1 MTNKSLN
8 NALDD
13 WFPSQK
19 VGKSENLPESKA
31 TPLQSKVVKSESR
44 KVVKKEKAI
53 QEISIMRSKTFDL
66 PLNLITYIKVEAA
79 SRGKKEYQIA
89 LEAFEQYFHKKF

>member
-1 MTNKSLN
+1 MINKASN

-19 VGKSENLPESKA
+19 VGKSENLPDSKA
-31 TPLQSKVVKSESR
+31 TAVKPKVEKSESR
-44 KVVKKEKAI
+44 KVVKKEKVI
-53 QEISIMRSKTFDL
+53 QETSIMRSKTFDL

>member
-1 MTNKSLN
+1 MTNKAPN

-19 VGKSENLPESKA
+19 VGKSENLSDSK
-31 TPLQSKVVKSESR
+31 PIPSKPKVVKSESR
-44 KVVKKEKAI
+44 KADKKE
-53 QEISIMRSKTFDL
+53 SLPLDVSVMRSKTFDL
-66 PLNLITYIKVEAA
+66 PINLITYIKVEAA
-79 SRGKKEYQIA
+79 SKGKKEYQIA